1 MVIANKGERETG
13 VTGDEAQGTK
23 GRRKKRG
30 EAASVFGRL
39 WAPVSV
45 GNELVD
51 YQVCNDAEVCFL
63 FWMRKAS
70 SSHTGCGYTP
80 FTHLP

>member
-1 MVIANKGERETG
+1 MS
-13 VTGDEAQGTK
+13 GDEAQGTK

-30 EAASVFGRL
+30 EAASVFPQL

-45 GNELVD
+45 GIELVD
-51 YQVCNDAEVCFL
+51 YQVCNDAGVCFL

-70 SSHTGCGYTP
+70 SSHTGCGDTP
-80 FTHLP
+80 LAHLP

>member
-1 MVIANKGERETG
+1 MVIANKGESETG

-39 WAPVSV
+39 CAPVSV

-51 YQVCNDAEVCFL
+51 YQVCNDAGVCFL

-70 SSHTGCGYTP
+70 SSHTGCGYTL